1 MDVQLRRGKHAIRQF
16 LRTAYSDERLAWLL
30 AHARS
35 GKLAYQSCCCLIG
48 VATSDHQLRGKTDVN
63 EAPAGHYHLARK
75 FVGAREAEQAYW
87 ELGYY
92 GSARSTASNDEL
104 RRRRLIPLILSEMR
118 RRQHAAVAAATQR
131 LSNDLQSLAPEAPNA
146 LEYQWV
152 SDKR

>member
-1 MDVQLRRGKHAIRQF
+1 MDVQLRREKHAIRQF

-63 EAPAGHYHLARK
+63 EAPASHYHMARK

-87 ELGYY
+87 EIGYC
-92 GSARSTASNDEL
+92 GGARSTASNDEL

-118 RRQHAAVAAATQR
+118 RRQHTALAAATRQ
-131 LSNDLQSLAPEAPNA
+131 LSSHSESLASEAPNA
-146 LEYQWV
+146 LEHQWL
-152 SDKR
+152 SDKC